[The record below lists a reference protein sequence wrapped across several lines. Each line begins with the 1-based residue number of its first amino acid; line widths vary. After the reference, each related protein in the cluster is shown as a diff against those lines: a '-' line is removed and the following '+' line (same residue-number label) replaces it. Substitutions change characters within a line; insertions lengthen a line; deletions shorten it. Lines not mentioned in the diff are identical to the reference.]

1 MIGISESM
9 ISAVN
14 EPSDV
19 LKVAVGLAIL
29 RRRTTQG
36 GKEGEGVEYRE
47 AQGGEKGEKNCL
59 RVEYKWSSRMGGA
72 AADRSQRGHCVLC
85 NAL

>member
-36 GKEGEGVEYRE
+36 GKEGEGVRTTV
-47 AQGGEKGEKNCL
+47 NISINL
-59 RVEYKWSSRMGGA
+59 T
-72 AADRSQRGHCVLC
+72 
-85 NAL
+85 